1 MRALLGLLIFLLPQ
15 ASMAAG
21 PLEFELTYPAK
32 KLAGPFTGRVYVL
45 LTKGSPRGLMSG
57 PDWFNPEPFF
67 AMDVVGWRAEEKLV
81 LGAGAMGFPVAMKD
95 VSDGKY
101 TVQAVMDLNLGGRSF
116 SASPGNLY
124 SVLPPVQLSGREGGK
139 ISLTLDQVWEERPT
153 PMVPGVRFV
162 QVKSKLLSD
171 FYKRDVFMRAGVVL
185 PTTYEQNPDRIFP
198 VVYEIPGFGGNHFGA
213 AGRVGGPYT
222 KLGETDAAWVV
233 LDPDCPN
240 GHHVFADSQNNGPC
254 GRALTEELIPELEK
268 QFRVG
273 RGRGTRLV
281 TGHSSGGWS
290 SLWLQVRYPDVF
302 GGVWSTAPDPVDFR
316 DFQRIDLS
324 APMANLFFDQAG
336 KARELSRARNG
347 KALTFRDFSRMEEVM
362 GRGGQLGSFEAVF
375 SQRGTDGKP
384 IKLWDRGNGAID
396 LRTSQSWVPYDIVR
410 RLDENWQ
417 ELEPKL
423 NGRLF
428 VYCGTADTF
437 YLDGA
442 VILLREA
449 LEKRKAKAV
458 VEMIP
463 GADHGSFMTRA
474 FREKMSRQMEQVLRA
489 NREGAKP

>member
-1 MRALLGLLIFLLPQ
+1 
-15 ASMAAG
+15 
-21 PLEFELTYPAK
+21 
-32 KLAGPFTGRVYVL
+32 
-45 LTKGSPRGLMSG
+45 
-57 PDWFNPEPFF
+57 
-67 AMDVVGWRAEEKLV
+67 
-81 LGAGAMGFPVAMKD
+81 
-95 VSDGKY
+95 
-101 TVQAVMDLNLGGRSF
+101 
-116 SASPGNLY
+116 
-124 SVLPPVQLSGREGGK
+124 
-139 ISLTLDQVWEERPT
+139 
-153 PMVPGVRFV
+153 
-162 QVKSKLLSD
+162 
-171 FYKRDVFMRAGVVL
+171 
-185 PTTYEQNPDRIFP
+185 
-198 VVYEIPGFGGNHFGA
+198 
-213 AGRVGGPYT
+213 
-222 KLGETDAAWVV
+222 
-233 LDPDCPN
+233 
-240 GHHVFADSQNNGPC
+240 
-254 GRALTEELIPELEK
+254 
-268 QFRVG
+268 
-273 RGRGTRLV
+273 
-281 TGHSSGGWS
+281 
-290 SLWLQVRYPDVF
+290 VRYPDVF